1 MRKIRKITPAFTA
14 AITVILFSGC
24 GTIITRSG
32 ALGVGSWDSGS
43 LPPVYQATILDTMI
57 AFGPSS
63 EPVGQQ
69 AAQRLVF
76 FIDLPISIAADT
88 LLLPFDLLPE
98 SPQERPQIN
107 DQSSKGAERL
117 QTQRQR

>member
-1 MRKIRKITPAFTA
+1 MRKITTAFTA

-32 ALGVGSWDSGS
+32 ALGLGSWDSG
-43 LPPVYQATILDTMI
+43 LPPVYQATVLDTKI

-69 AAQRLVF
+69 AAQRLAF

-98 SPQERPQIN
+98 SPQERPQMH

-117 QTQRQR
+117 QTLRQR